1 MKNLYIH
8 VIVITYYSY
17 IIMCSSEFCSIFLY
31 IVLNVM
37 FDSMTYETGE
47 DLGIVEVRIIT
58 SGITDI
64 LLNVTITTMSGS
76 ALGI

>member
-1 MKNLYIH
+1 
-8 VIVITYYSY
+8 
-17 IIMCSSEFCSIFLY
+17 
-31 IVLNVM
+31 M

-47 DLGIVEVRIIT
+47 DLGSVEVRIIT

-64 LLNVTITTMSGS
+64 LLNVTITTLSGS

>member
-1 MKNLYIH
+1 MNFVL
-8 VIVITYYSY
+8 
-17 IIMCSSEFCSIFLY
+17 FFLY
-31 IVLNVM
+31 VVLNVM

-47 DLGIVEVRIIT
+47 DLGSVEVRIIT

-64 LLNVTITTMSGS
+64 LLNVTITTLSGS